1 MAEVYIPN
9 RDLIK
14 NLKWNTGTSGS
25 PTYTAVCTTSEIGID
40 IDLETKDWYVF
51 CDALQRRLV
60 TGGSVTLSGT
70 IKLDVNNAAE
80 MDMLGTIHT
89 MIASGTIAQFNNK
102 SIQFDL
108 LTSYTSDTLTYTTYT
123 ANVNVSFS
131 DLGGAAE
138 DEAEFSFEMTLI
150 GTATTTASV

>member
-14 NLKWNTGTSGS
+14 NLKWNTGTTSK
-25 PTYTAVCTTSEIGID
+25 PEYTNICTTSEVGID

-51 CDALQRRLV
+51 CDALQRKLV

-70 IKLDVNNAAE
+70 VKLDVNNTAE

-108 LTSYTSDTLTYTTYT
+108 LSAYTSDTLTYTTYT

-150 GTATTTASV
+150 GTATASA

>member
-14 NLKWNTGTSGS
+14 NLKWNTGTSS
-25 PTYTAVCTTSEIGID
+25 KPEYTNVCTTSEVGID

-51 CDALQRRLV
+51 CDALKRKLV

-70 IKLDVNNAAE
+70 VKLDVNNTAE

-108 LTSYTSDTLTYTTYT
+108 LSAYTSDTLTYTTYT

-150 GTATTTASV
+150 GTAIAG

>member
-14 NLKWNTGTSGS
+14 NLKWNTGTTSN
-25 PTYTAVCTTSEIGID
+25 PTYTNICTTSEIGID

-70 IKLDVNNAAE
+70 IKLDVNNTAE

-102 SIQFDL
+102 SIKFDL
-108 LTSYTSDTLTYTTYT
+108 LSAYTSDTLTYTTYT
-123 ANVNVSFS
+123 ADVNVSFS

-150 GTATTTASV
+150 GTATTS

>member
-14 NLKWNTGTSGS
+14 NLKWNTGTTSN
-25 PTYTAVCTTSEIGID
+25 PTYTNICTTSEVGID
-40 IDLETKDWYVF
+40 IDLETKDWYTF
-51 CDALQRRLV
+51 CDALQRKLV

-70 IKLDVNNAAE
+70 IKLDVNNTAE
-80 MDMLGTIHT
+80 MDMLGTVHT

-102 SIQFDL
+102 SIKFDL
-108 LTSYTSDTLTYTTYT
+108 LSAYTSDTLTYTTYT
-123 ANVNVSFS
+123 ADVNVSFS

-150 GTATTTASV
+150 GTATAG

>member
-14 NLKWNTGTSGS
+14 NLKWNTGTSS
-25 PTYTAVCTTSEIGID
+25 NPTYTNVCTTSEVGID

-51 CDALQRRLV
+51 CDALQRKLV

-70 IKLDVNNAAE
+70 VKLDVNNTAE

-108 LTSYTSDTLTYTTYT
+108 LSAYTSDTLTYTTYT

-150 GTATTTASV
+150 GTATAGS

>member
-14 NLKWNTGTSGS
+14 NLKWNTGTSS
-25 PTYTAVCTTSEIGID
+25 NPTYTNVCTTSEVGID

-51 CDALQRRLV
+51 CDALQRKLV
-60 TGGSVTLSGT
+60 TGGAVTLSGT
-70 IKLDVNNAAE
+70 VKLDVNNAAE

-108 LTSYTSDTLTYTTYT
+108 LSAYTSDTLTYTTYT

-150 GTATTTASV
+150 GTATTS